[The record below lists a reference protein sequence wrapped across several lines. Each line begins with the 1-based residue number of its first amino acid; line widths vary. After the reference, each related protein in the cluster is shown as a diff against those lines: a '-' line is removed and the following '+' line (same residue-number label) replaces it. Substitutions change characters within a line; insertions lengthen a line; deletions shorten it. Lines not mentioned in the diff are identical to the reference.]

1 MGLYKAKEVWTG
13 TLASSIP
20 DAATTSFTLTSSSG
34 LTNGET
40 YVFTI
45 DRVDVNGTKTPNKK
59 EVIIGT
65 VSGSNVIDC
74 IRGVEGTAQA
84 HSAGAIVEILFTAKH
99 WNDFI
104 ESFKAQHREDGT
116 HSKIQGLDN
125 NQAITQKDSA
135 GTERSIIKLNASN
148 ILEIG
153 DSNLAG
159 QQFNTPLVNNTAI
172 KQRDS
177 TGTARD
183 ILNLNSSNDL
193 EIGGAGISSYK
204 LNNSIIKPSS
214 DSTSAIKITKADGT
228 SHILNID
235 TINERVG
242 IGTNFPTQKL
252 HIVGNIRISDLNFLI
267 LDTNTLGGSPN
278 VGAIAFGD
286 GTGWRLHIAKASDN
300 GATKFVTFQDNGNVG
315 IGITTPGYKLD
326 VNGQCHASSF
336 PTSSDKRFKENVK
349 EIDNALEKVKKL
361 RGVYFNWNKFYRETL
376 KVDET
381 EDTEIGVIAQEVK
394 EVIPEVVTTFER
406 EVDGEKEKFYS
417 VEYARLSALL
427 INAIKE
433 LAEKVENL
441 EKKYG
446 EINNSR
452 T

>member
-1 MGLYKAKEVWTG
+1 MGIIDNDLFTQTNPNPNSPRNNPSLAGQLTNLNNEINSIEETLVEGYVRESASVSYVSSSSFNVSGDVTAIYTNGRIVRFSNGTTGIVSSSSYSSTTAKTTVTMLTG
-13 TLASSIP
+13 TVPSSLSYVDIAIQARGLTSGLAS
-20 DAATTSFTLTSSSG
+20 
-34 LTNGET
+34 
-40 YVFTI
+40 
-45 DRVDVNGTKTPNKK
+45 RVLG
-59 EVIIGT
+59 
-65 VSGSNVIDC
+65 
-74 IRGVEGTAQA
+74 
-84 HSAGAIVEILFTAKH
+84 
-99 WNDFI
+99 
-104 ESFKAQHREDGT
+104 
-116 HSKIQGLDN
+116 DN
-125 NQAITQKDSA
+125 NVVVVSQKDSNE
-135 GTERSIIKLNASN
+135 TERN
-148 ILEIG
+148 
-153 DSNLAG
+153 
-159 QQFNTPLVNNTAI
+159 
-172 KQRDS
+172 
-177 TGTARD
+177 

-214 DSTSAIKITKADGT
+214 DSNSAIKITKADGT

-452 T
+452 A